1 MFSTTYQRMLR
12 KWIHITKYQVMKR
25 LDKLFYGQTS
35 NGNASDY
42 AFSTTKM
49 HKKKFSVDF

>member
-1 MFSTTYQRMLR
+1 MLR

-42 AFSTTKM
+42 VFSTTKM
-49 HKKKFSVDF
+49 HKNKFSVDF